1 MEAVQTLI
9 GEILSNISESK
20 LQSVMHNLSQLGF
33 EQVSDLQYLD
43 CEKDLSGTLNT
54 LESRKLS
61 AKLKLHFNSISS

>member
-1 MEAVQTLI
+1 MEAVRTLI

-20 LQSVMHNLSQLGF
+20 LQSVMHSLSQLGF

>member
-1 MEAVQTLI
+1 MEAVRTLI

-20 LQSVMHNLSQLGF
+20 LQSIMDSLSQLGF

-61 AKLKLHFNSISS
+61 AKLKLHFSSISS